1 MNKIFFGTLALIA
14 LTLCISSC
22 GSPENDV
29 RTEQTVSAEQTAVL
43 TMTKQS
49 VSAQTE
55 ETVLTAEKSNI
66 EQTEMTAVATTFLEK
81 SVVQPQA
88 ETILTTEKSNV
99 EQTET
104 TIKATASSEQS
115 AAQTQTE
122 TTVTASPKAAV
133 TQTNKLSEHIEI
145 TATMAD
151 ETVELYKVPEVVFIF
166 SHEYYTP
173 NCFGFYITNE
183 GLIKS
188 FDFREISPDAY
199 CYVGDIDVY
208 STLDDIG
215 IDTDFAPVSKETL
228 SELFELLL
236 NIADDNEYECHSDNP
251 WSNLEANGHYNFFAA
266 RFSESNDIQI
276 ISLGEYGDFN
286 GENSDVNANELFN
299 KLKLLFPDPHEY
311 LY

>member
-1 MNKIFFGTLALIA
+1 MKKIFFGTFALIA

-22 GSPENDV
+22 GSSESDV
-29 RTEQTVSAEQTAVL
+29 RTERNVPSEQTAGL
-43 TMTKQS
+43 TTTTQ
-49 VSAQTE
+49 AAFTQTE
-55 ETVLTAEKSNI
+55 ETTLTAGKSDI
-66 EQTEMTAVATTFLEK
+66 EQTEMTTASLEK
-81 SVVQPQA
+81 SVTQTQA
-88 ETILTTEKSNV
+88 ETTLTTEKSNV
-99 EQTET
+99 EQTKM
-104 TIKATASSEQS
+104 TIKTTTSLEQS
-115 AAQTQTE
+115 VVQTQTE
-122 TTVTASPKAAV
+122 TTITTFPKVAV
-133 TQTNKLSEHIEI
+133 TQTNKLSEHIEM
-145 TATMAD
+145 TTTMED
-151 ETVELYKVPEVVFIF
+151 EIAELYIVPEVVFIF

-208 STLDDIG
+208 NTLDGIG
-215 IDTDFAPVSKETL
+215 IDTDFDPVPKETL

-236 NIADDNEYECHSDNP
+236 NISDDNKYNSYSADP
-251 WSNLEANGHYNFFAA
+251 YGFEANGHYNFFAA
-266 RFSESNDIQI
+266 RFSESNEIQI
-276 ISLGEYGDFN
+276 IPIGGYGDFN

>member
-1 MNKIFFGTLALIA
+1 MKKIFFGTLALIA

-22 GSPENDV
+22 GSSESDV
-29 RTEQTVSAEQTAVL
+29 RTERNVPSEQTAGL
-43 TMTKQS
+43 TTTTQ
-49 VSAQTE
+49 AAFTQTE
-55 ETVLTAEKSNI
+55 ETTLTAGKSDI
-66 EQTEMTAVATTFLEK
+66 EQTEMTTASLEK
-81 SVVQPQA
+81 SVVQTQA

-99 EQTET
+99 EQTKM
-104 TIKATASSEQS
+104 TIKTTTSLEQS
-115 AAQTQTE
+115 VVQTQTE
-122 TTVTASPKAAV
+122 TTIASSPKVAV

-145 TATMAD
+145 TATMENEIA
-151 ETVELYKVPEVVFIF
+151 ELYIVPEVVFIF

-208 STLDDIG
+208 NTLDDIG
-215 IDTDFAPVSKETL
+215 IDTDFDPVPKETL

-236 NIADDNEYECHSDNP
+236 NIADDNEYKCYSDNP

-266 RFSESNDIQI
+266 RFSESNEIQI
-276 ISLGEYGDFN
+276 IPLGEYGDFN
-286 GENSDVNANELFN
+286 GENSDKNANELFN